1 MSGLHLSSDV
11 AHTREG
17 RHLNHGSKE
26 LFPGDRGSK
35 TLQVVLVLVLTD
47 LPPHASSL
55 RHEQVKTLRAYQ
67 WLWRLGR
74 RDVHSATAKTQ
85 TG

>member
-35 TLQVVLVLVLTD
+35 TLQVVLVLMLTD
-47 LPPHASSL
+47 LPMQALIVMNRS
-55 RHEQVKTLRAYQ
+55 
-67 WLWRLGR
+67 RLFEHING
-74 RDVHSATAKTQ
+74 S
-85 TG
+85 GG

>member
-26 LFPGDRGSK
+26 LFPGGQGVKDTQGCAR
-35 TLQVVLVLVLTD
+35 TD
-47 LPPHASSL
+47 AYRSPHASSH

-85 TG
+85 TE